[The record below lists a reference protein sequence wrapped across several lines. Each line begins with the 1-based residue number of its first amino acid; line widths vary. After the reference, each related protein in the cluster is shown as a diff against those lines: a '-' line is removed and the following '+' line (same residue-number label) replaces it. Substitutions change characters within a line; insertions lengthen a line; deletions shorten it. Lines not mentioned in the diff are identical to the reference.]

1 MAVIQLT
8 LSDVGTDGEVR
19 AELRTLDGENDHLQT
34 SAQIIMESVM
44 EHVSTIAYGAE
55 HRKQRVN

>member
-8 LSDVGTDGEVR
+8 LTDVGTEGEVR
-19 AELRTLDGENDHLQT
+19 AELRTLDGESGYLVT

-44 EHVSTIAYGAE
+44 EYVGTIACGTE